1 MDRLA
6 CDRMFVAVM
15 ESGSFSAA
23 STRQGV
29 SSGQASKLV
38 ARLERDVGAQ
48 LLNRTTRALSATEL
62 GQAYFERVRAILA
75 DLDAL
80 DDAVRNRSGEA
91 VGRLRITAP
100 ASFGLSELTPVLLD
114 LAELHRGL
122 EIDVSFSDRVVN
134 LVDEGFDAAVRI
146 GTIND
151 TTLIARKLTEA
162 RIVLVASPAYIAIH
176 GAPATPNDLKG
187 HSCIIDANFRDPM
200 TWRFRSAG
208 VRQPVHV
215 DVKGRLRLSSAEACL
230 AAAERGLGIARIP
243 YFMARARLA
252 AKTIAPLLP
261 EFEDSPLAIHV
272 VYPPTRHLALKLR
285 VFIDFLAERLGGQPN
300 WGPG

>member
-1 MDRLA
+1 
-6 CDRMFVAVM
+6 
-15 ESGSFSAA
+15 
-23 STRQGV
+23 
-29 SSGQASKLV
+29 V

-80 DDAVRNRSGEA
+80 DDAVRNRSGEP

-100 ASFGLSELTPVLLD
+100 ASFGLAELTPILLD

-146 GTIND
+146 GAIND

-176 GAPATPNDLKG
+176 GAPAIPDGLKR
-187 HSCIIDANFRDPM
+187 HSCIIDANFRDPL
-200 TWRFRSAG
+200 TWRFRNAG
-208 VRQPVHV
+208 SRDPIHV
-215 DVKGRLRLSSAEACL
+215 GVQGRLKLSSAEACL

-243 YFMARARLA
+243 YFMARSRLA
-252 AKTIAPLLP
+252 AKTLAPLLL
-261 EFEDSPLAIHV
+261 EFEDTPLGVHV
-272 VYPPTRHLALKLR
+272 LYPPTRHLALKLR
-285 VFIDFLAERLGGQPN
+285 VFVDFLAERLRSQPN
-300 WGPG
+300 WAP

>member
-15 ESGSFSAA
+15 ESGSFSAGA
-23 STRQGV
+23 ARLGI

-62 GQAYFERVRAILA
+62 GHAYFERVRAILA

-80 DDAVRNRSGEA
+80 DDAVRNRSGEP

-100 ASFGLSELTPVLLD
+100 ASFGLAELTPILLD

-162 RIVLVASPAYIAIH
+162 RIVLVASPAYITIQ
-176 GAPATPNDLKG
+176 GAPTTPDDLTR
-187 HSCIIDANFRDPM
+187 HSCIIDANFRDPL
-200 TWRFRSAG
+200 TWRFRSANL
-208 VRQPVHV
+208 RESISV
-215 DVKGRLRLSSAEACL
+215 DVQGRLRLSSAEACL

-243 YFMARARLA
+243 LFMARARLA
-252 AKTIAPLLP
+252 AQTLVPMLV
-261 EFEDSPLAIHV
+261 EFEDTPLSVHV
-272 VYPPTRHLALKLR
+272 LYPPTRHLALKLR
-285 VFIDFLAERLGGQPN
+285 VFVDFLAERLRSQPN
-300 WGPG
+300 WSS